1 MGMTSRSVK
10 RVKVRVQDLAATG
23 QPQTLEVEVEVH
35 EIDSGGIEF
44 GFKDDDGWGVRCGGL
59 AISCTGQKHAF
70 SVFNKLISDLIAS
83 TTGTGY
89 DSRF

>member
-10 RVKVRVQDLAATG
+10 RVKIRVQDLAATG
-23 QPQTLEVEVEVH
+23 QPQTLEVVAEVH
-35 EIDSGGIEF
+35 EIDSGGQEF
-44 GFKDDDGWGVRCGGL
+44 GFKDDDGWGVRCGSL
-59 AISCTGQKHAF
+59 SVSCTGQQHAF
-70 SVFNKLISDLIAS
+70 KVFNQLIGELIAA